1 MTPLSK
7 EEIRE
12 KHLFENGLSVNK
24 GPVGVKI
31 QKAAY
36 GAMDEWADQQ
46 SRIAAIGFA
55 EFIEKRWMY
64 DDESKTWT
72 TFSKGDSPLTT
83 EELYNLFLEHK
94 SKQ

>member
-1 MTPLSK
+1 MSNKTK

-36 GAMDEWADQQ
+36 GAMDEYAEQT
-46 SRIAAIGFA
+46 AIEFA
-55 EFIEKRWMY
+55 LYVETRWMY

-83 EELYNLFLEHK
+83 EQLYNLFIQDP
-94 SKQ
+94 SKQQ